1 MPGENILQ
9 TLQKIATVVQRLDTL
24 TDDLREL
31 RTTIS
36 TRLERLEGHVAD
48 LRERLARLEA
58 SRAADLAQ
66 MQAEFARFQA
76 EVDRAELRLRRSLPT
91 QSERSA
97 HASAGTG
104 RGVSFPVKWIK
115 NKSVP
120 NGIQLS
126 LMHL

>member
-36 TRLERLEGHVAD
+36 TRLEVQVTD

-66 MQAEFARFQA
+66 MQAELARFKA
-76 EVDRAELRLRRSLPT
+76 EVDRAELRLGRSLPP
-91 QSERSA
+91 QSER
-97 HASAGTG
+97 
-104 RGVSFPVKWIK
+104 P
-115 NKSVP
+115 
-120 NGIQLS
+120 S
-126 LMHL
+126 LLEQEQDET